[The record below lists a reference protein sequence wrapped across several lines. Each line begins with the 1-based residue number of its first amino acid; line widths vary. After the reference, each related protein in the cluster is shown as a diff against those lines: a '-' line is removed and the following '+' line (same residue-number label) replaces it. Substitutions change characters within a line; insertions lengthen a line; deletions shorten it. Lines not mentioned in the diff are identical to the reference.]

1 MNKASVKLKKI
12 QELCLSKNIMIST
25 AESCTG
31 GYLSKL
37 LTDIS
42 GSSKFY
48 VGSVIAYSNSV
59 KNDLLNVPSDI
70 LEKYGAVSKEVSLL
84 MAEGIF
90 NSIKSDIAIST
101 TGVMEPDDSTRSKKP
116 QVFITIKS
124 EKTQISCHFYLYGE
138 RDTNR
143 KKTVNHAL
151 DCLYDFINKHY
162 LVS

>member
-1 MNKASVKLKKI
+1 MNKTSGKLKKI
-12 QELCLSKNIMIST
+12 QELCLSKDIMIST

-37 LTDIS
+37 FTDIS

-59 KNDLLNVPSDI
+59 KNELLNVPNDI
-70 LEKYGAVSKEVSLL
+70 LEKFGAVSKEVSLS

-90 NSIKSDIAIST
+90 NSIKSEIAIST
-101 TGVMEPDDSTRSKKP
+101 TGVMELDGSTGSKKP

-124 EKTQISCHFYLYGE
+124 EKTYVSSHFFLHNE
-138 RDTNR
+138 RDVNR
-143 KKTVNHAL
+143 KKTVNHVL

>member
-1 MNKASVKLKKI
+1 MNKASGKLKKI

-59 KNDLLNVPSDI
+59 KNDLLNVPNDI
-70 LEKYGAVSKEVSLL
+70 LEKYGAVSEEVSLS
-84 MAEGIF
+84 MAEGIY

-101 TGVMEPDDSTRSKKP
+101 TGVMEQDGSARSKKP

-124 EKTQISCHFYLYGE
+124 EKTHVSSHFYLHGE
-138 RDTNR
+138 RDINR
-143 KKTVNHAL
+143 KKTVNHVL
-151 DCLYDFINKHY
+151 DCLYDFINNHY
-162 LVS
+162 LLS

>member
-1 MNKASVKLKKI
+1 MNKASGKLKKI

-48 VGSVIAYSNSV
+48 VGSVIAYSNRV
-59 KNDLLNVPSDI
+59 KNDLLYVPNDI
-70 LEKYGAVSKEVSLL
+70 LKKYGAVSKEVSLL

-90 NSIKSDIAIST
+90 KSTKSEIAIST
-101 TGVMEPDDSTRSKKP
+101 TGVMETECSTGSKKP

-124 EKTQISCHFYLYGE
+124 KNTHVSSHFYLHDE

-151 DCLYDFINKHY
+151 DCLYDFINNHY

>member
-1 MNKASVKLKKI
+1 MNKASGKLKKI
-12 QELCLSKNIMIST
+12 QELWLSKNILITT

-48 VGSVIAYSNSV
+48 VGSIVAYSNKV
-59 KNDLLNVPSDI
+59 KYDLLNVPNDI
-70 LEKYGAVSKEVSLL
+70 LEKYGAVSKEASLL

-90 NSIKSDIAIST
+90 NSIKSEIAIST
-101 TGVMEPDDSTRSKKP
+101 TGVMELDDSTRSKKP

-124 EKTQISCHFYLYGE
+124 EKTHVSSHFYLHDE
-138 RDTNR
+138 RDVNR
-143 KKTVNHAL
+143 KKTVNHTL
-151 DCLYDFINKHY
+151 DCLYDFINNHY

>member
-1 MNKASVKLKKI
+1 MNKASGKLKKI
-12 QELCLSKNIMIST
+12 QELCLSENIKIST

-37 LTDIS
+37 FTDLS

-48 VGSVIAYSNSV
+48 VGSIIAYSNKV
-59 KNDLLNVPSDI
+59 KYDLLNVPNDI
-70 LEKYGAVSKEVSLL
+70 IEKYGAVSEEVSLL

-90 NSIKSDIAIST
+90 DSIKSDISIST
-101 TGVMEPDDSTRSKKP
+101 TGVMELEDSSTTKKP

-124 EKTQISCHFYLYGE
+124 GKTYIASHFYLHGE
-138 RDTNR
+138 RDANR
-143 KKTVNHAL
+143 KKTVNHVL
-151 DCLYDFINKHY
+151 DCLYDFINKNY

>member
-1 MNKASVKLKKI
+1 MNKASGKLKKI

-59 KNDLLNVPSDI
+59 KNDLLNVPNDIPCSDEDDLYLPLI
-70 LEKYGAVSKEVSLL
+70 SNLL
-84 MAEGIF
+84 
-90 NSIKSDIAIST
+90 
-101 TGVMEPDDSTRSKKP
+101 
-116 QVFITIKS
+116 
-124 EKTQISCHFYLYGE
+124 YL
-138 RDTNR
+138 
-143 KKTVNHAL
+143 
-151 DCLYDFINKHY
+151 
-162 LVS
+162 

>member
-1 MNKASVKLKKI
+1 MNKASGKLKKI
-12 QELCLSKNIMIST
+12 QELCISKNIMIST

-37 LTDIS
+37 FTDIS

-59 KNDLLNVPSDI
+59 KNELLYVPNDI
-70 LEKYGAVSKEVSLL
+70 LKKYGAVSKEVSLL

-90 NSIKSDIAIST
+90 KSTKSEIAIST
-101 TGVMEPDDSTRSKKP
+101 TGVMETECSTGSKKP

-124 EKTQISCHFYLYGE
+124 KNTYVSSHFYLHDE

-151 DCLYDFINKHY
+151 DCLYDFINNHY

>member
-1 MNKASVKLKKI
+1 MNKASGKLKKI

-59 KNDLLNVPSDI
+59 KNELLNVPNDI

-90 NSIKSDIAIST
+90 NSIKSEIAIST
-101 TGVMEPDDSTRSKKP
+101 TGVMELDSSTRSKNPKFLL
-116 QVFITIKS
+116 QSGQKRLMYHLIFIFMMS
-124 EKTQISCHFYLYGE
+124 EM
-138 RDTNR
+138 
-143 KKTVNHAL
+143 
-151 DCLYDFINKHY
+151 
-162 LVS
+162 

>member
-1 MNKASVKLKKI
+1 MNKASGKLKKI
-12 QELCLSKNIMIST
+12 QELCLSENIMIST

-37 LTDIS
+37 FTDIS

-59 KNDLLNVPSDI
+59 KNELLNVPNDI

-90 NSIKSDIAIST
+90 NSIKSEIAIST
-101 TGVMEPDDSTRSKKP
+101 TGVMELDGLTTSKKP

-124 EKTQISCHFYLYGE
+124 EKTHVSSHFYLHDE

-151 DCLYDFINKHY
+151 DCLYDFINNHY

>member
-1 MNKASVKLKKI
+1 MNKASGKLKKI
-12 QELCLSKNIMIST
+12 QELCLSKNIMISI

-37 LTDIS
+37 LTDVS

-48 VGSVIAYSNSV
+48 VGSVIAYSNRV
-59 KNDLLNVPSDI
+59 KNDLLNVPNHI

-84 MAEGIF
+84 MAEGILQ
-90 NSIKSDIAIST
+90 SIKSEIAIST
-101 TGVMEPDDSTRSKKP
+101 TGVMETDGSTGSKSP

-124 EKTQISCHFYLYGE
+124 EKTYVSSHFFLHNE
-138 RDTNR
+138 RDVNR
-143 KKTVNHAL
+143 KKTVNHVL

>member
-1 MNKASVKLKKI
+1 MNKASGKLKKI

-48 VGSVIAYSNSV
+48 VGSVIAYSNEV
-59 KNDLLNVPSDI
+59 KYDLLNVPDDI

-101 TGVMEPDDSTRSKKP
+101 TGVMEQDDSTRSKKP

-124 EKTQISCHFYLYGE
+124 EKTHILSHFYLHGE
-138 RDTNR
+138 RSANR
-143 KKTVNHAL
+143 KKTVNHVL

>member
-1 MNKASVKLKKI
+1 MNKASGILKKI
-12 QELCLSKNIMIST
+12 QELCISKNIMIST

-37 LTDIS
+37 FTDIS

-59 KNDLLNVPSDI
+59 KNELLYVPNDI
-70 LEKYGAVSKEVSLL
+70 LKKYGAVSKEVSLL

-90 NSIKSDIAIST
+90 KSTKSEIAIST
-101 TGVMEPDDSTRSKKP
+101 TGVMETECSTGSKKP

-124 EKTQISCHFYLYGE
+124 KNTHVSSHFYLHDE

-151 DCLYDFINKHY
+151 DCLYDFINNHY

>member
-1 MNKASVKLKKI
+1 MNKASGKLKKI

-59 KNDLLNVPSDI
+59 KNDLLNVPNDI
-70 LEKYGAVSKEVSLL
+70 LENYGAVSKEVSLL

-90 NSIKSDIAIST
+90 KSIKSEIAIST
-101 TGVMEPDDSTRSKKP
+101 TGVMELDGSTISKEP

-124 EKTQISCHFYLYGE
+124 EKTHVSSHFYLHDE
-138 RDTNR
+138 RDSNR
-143 KKTVNHAL
+143 KKTVNHVL

>member
-1 MNKASVKLKKI
+1 MNKASGKLKKI
-12 QELCLSKNIMIST
+12 QELCLSKNIMITT

-37 LTDIS
+37 FTDIS

-59 KNDLLNVPSDI
+59 KNELLNVPNDI

-90 NSIKSDIAIST
+90 NSIKSEIAIST
-101 TGVMEPDDSTRSKKP
+101 TGVMELDGSTKSKKP

-124 EKTQISCHFYLYGE
+124 EKSYVSSHFYLHDE

-143 KKTVNHAL
+143 KKTVNHTL
-151 DCLYDFINKHY
+151 DCLYDFINNHY

>member
-1 MNKASVKLKKI
+1 MSIQLLHKKLIKKKLTISV
-12 QELCLSKNIMIST
+12 

-37 LTDIS
+37 FTDIS

-59 KNDLLNVPSDI
+59 KNELLNVPNDI

-90 NSIKSDIAIST
+90 NCIKSEIAIST
-101 TGVMEPDDSTRSKKP
+101 TGVMELDDLTGSKKP

-124 EKTQISCHFYLYGE
+124 EKTHVSSHFYLHDE

-151 DCLYDFINKHY
+151 DCLYDFINNHY

>member
-1 MNKASVKLKKI
+1 MNKASGKLKKI

-90 NSIKSDIAIST
+90 DSIKSDIAIST
-101 TGVMEPDDSTRSKKP
+101 TGVMELDGSTISKEP

-124 EKTQISCHFYLYGE
+124 ENTHVSSHFYLHDE
-138 RDTNR
+138 RDVNR

-151 DCLYDFINKHY
+151 DCLYDFINNHY

>member
-1 MNKASVKLKKI
+1 MNKASGKLKKI

-37 LTDIS
+37 FTDIS

-48 VGSVIAYSNSV
+48 VGSVIAYSNRV
-59 KNDLLNVPSDI
+59 KNDLLNVPNDI
-70 LEKYGAVSKEVSLL
+70 LEKYGAVSEEVSLL

-90 NSIKSDIAIST
+90 DSIESDIAIST
-101 TGVMEPDDSTRSKKP
+101 TGVMEPDGLTKSKKP

-124 EKTQISCHFYLYGE
+124 EKTHISSHFYLHGG
-138 RDTNR
+138 RDGNR

-151 DCLYDFINKHY
+151 DCLYDFINNHY

>member
-1 MNKASVKLKKI
+1 
-12 QELCLSKNIMIST
+12 MIST

-37 LTDIS
+37 FTDIP

-59 KNDLLNVPSDI
+59 KNELLNVPNDI

-90 NSIKSDIAIST
+90 NCIKSQIAIST
-101 TGVMEPDDSTRSKKP
+101 TGVMDLDSSTGSKKP

-124 EKTQISCHFYLYGE
+124 EKTHVSSHFYLHEE

-151 DCLYDFINKHY
+151 DCLYDFINNHY

>member
-1 MNKASVKLKKI
+1 MNKSPEKQKKI
-12 QELCLSKNIMIST
+12 QELCLSKNIKIST

-48 VGSVIAYSNSV
+48 VGSIIAYSNKV
-59 KNDLLNVPSDI
+59 KSDLLNVPSDI
-70 LEKYGAVSKEVSLL
+70 LDKYGAVSEEVALL
-84 MAEGIF
+84 MAKGIYK
-90 NSIKSDIAIST
+90 SIKSDITIST
-101 TGVMEPDDSTRSKKP
+101 TGVMEPDASSSAKKP
-116 QVFITIKS
+116 QVFIAIKS
-124 EKTQISCHFYLYGE
+124 EKIEISYHFYLYGE
-138 RDTNR
+138 RDANR
-143 KKTVNHAL
+143 KKTVDHVL

>member
-1 MNKASVKLKKI
+1 MNKTSGKLKKI
-12 QELCLSKNIMIST
+12 QELCLSQNIMIST

-59 KNDLLNVPSDI
+59 KNELLNVPNDI
-70 LEKYGAVSKEVSLL
+70 LEKYGAVSKEVSVL
-84 MAEGIF
+84 MADGIF
-90 NSIKSDIAIST
+90 NSIKSDIAVST
-101 TGVMEPDDSTRSKKP
+101 TGVMEPDTLTKSKKP

-124 EKTQISCHFYLYGE
+124 EKIHLSSHFYLDDE
-138 RDTNR
+138 RDANR
-143 KKTVNHAL
+143 KKTVNHVL

>member
-1 MNKASVKLKKI
+1 MNKSSGKLKKI
-12 QELCLSKNIMIST
+12 QELCISKNIMIST

-37 LTDIS
+37 FTDIS

-59 KNDLLNVPSDI
+59 KNELLNVPNDI

-84 MAEGIF
+84 MAEGVF
-90 NSIKSDIAIST
+90 NSIKSEIAIST
-101 TGVMEPDDSTRSKKP
+101 TGVMELDDLTGSKKP

-124 EKTQISCHFYLYGE
+124 EKTHVSSHFYLHDE
-138 RDTNR
+138 RDVNR
-143 KKTVNHAL
+143 KKTVNHTL
-151 DCLYDFINKHY
+151 DCLYDFINNHY

>member
-1 MNKASVKLKKI
+1 MNKASGKLKKI

-59 KNDLLNVPSDI
+59 KNDLLNVHNDI
-70 LEKYGAVSKEVSLL
+70 LEKYGAVSEEVSLS

-101 TGVMEPDDSTRSKKP
+101 TGVMEEDGSARSKKP

-124 EKTQISCHFYLYGE
+124 EKTHVSSHFYLHGE
-138 RDTNR
+138 RDINR
-143 KKTVNHAL
+143 KKTVNHVL
-151 DCLYDFINKHY
+151 DCLYDFINNHY
-162 LVS
+162 LLS

>member
-1 MNKASVKLKKI
+1 MNKASGKLKKI

-59 KNDLLNVPSDI
+59 KNDLLKVPNDV
-70 LEKYGAVSKEVSLL
+70 LKKYGAVSEEVSLS

-90 NSIKSDIAIST
+90 NSIKSDALSLQQ
-101 TGVMEPDDSTRSKKP
+101 GNGRGWLG
-116 QVFITIKS
+116 
-124 EKTQISCHFYLYGE
+124 QI
-138 RDTNR
+138 
-143 KKTVNHAL
+143 KKTSSFYYNQVRKDSCIL
-151 DCLYDFINKHY
+151 SFL
-162 LVS
+162 SS

>member
-1 MNKASVKLKKI
+1 MNKASGKLKKI
-12 QELCLSKNIMIST
+12 QELCLSKNIMITT

-37 LTDIS
+37 FTDIS
-42 GSSKFY
+42 GSSEFY

-59 KNDLLNVPSDI
+59 KNELLNVPNDI

-90 NSIKSDIAIST
+90 NSIKSEIAIST
-101 TGVMEPDDSTRSKKP
+101 TGVMELDGSTRSKKP

-124 EKTQISCHFYLYGE
+124 EKTHVTSHFYLHDE
-138 RDTNR
+138 RDANR
-143 KKTVNHAL
+143 KNTVNHTL
-151 DCLYDFINKHY
+151 DCLYDFINNHY

>member
-1 MNKASVKLKKI
+1 MNKASGKLKKI
-12 QELCLSKNIMIST
+12 QELCLSKNIAITT

-37 LTDIS
+37 FTDIS
-42 GSSKFY
+42 GSSNFY

-59 KNDLLNVPSDI
+59 KNELLNVPNDV

-84 MAEGIF
+84 MADGIF
-90 NSIKSDIAIST
+90 NTIKSEIAIST
-101 TGVMEPDDSTRSKKP
+101 TGVMELDGLTRSKKP

-124 EKTQISCHFYLYGE
+124 EKTHVSSHFYLHDE
-138 RDTNR
+138 RDANR

-151 DCLYDFINKHY
+151 DCLYDFINNHY

>member
-1 MNKASVKLKKI
+1 MNKASGKLKKI
-12 QELCLSKNIMIST
+12 QELCISKNIMIST

-37 LTDIS
+37 FTDIS

-59 KNDLLNVPSDI
+59 KNELLNVPNEI

-90 NSIKSDIAIST
+90 NSIKSEIAIST
-101 TGVMEPDDSTRSKKP
+101 TGVMELDSSTRSKKP
-116 QVFITIKS
+116 QVFITIRS
-124 EKTQISCHFYLYGE
+124 EKTHVSSHFYLHDE
-138 RDTNR
+138 RDVNR
-143 KKTVNHAL
+143 KKTVSHAL
-151 DCLYDFINKHY
+151 DCLYDFITNHY

>member
-1 MNKASVKLKKI
+1 MNKASGKLKKI
-12 QELCLSKNIMIST
+12 QELCLSKNIMITT

-37 LTDIS
+37 FTDIS
-42 GSSKFY
+42 GSSEFY

-59 KNDLLNVPSDI
+59 KNELLNVPNDI
-70 LEKYGAVSKEVSLL
+70 LEKFGAVSKEVSLS

-90 NSIKSDIAIST
+90 NSIKSEIAIST
-101 TGVMEPDDSTRSKKP
+101 TGVMELDGPTRSKKP

-124 EKTQISCHFYLYGE
+124 EKTHVSSHFYLHDE
-138 RDTNR
+138 RDANR
-143 KKTVNHAL
+143 NKTVNHAL

-162 LVS
+162 LLS